1 MGSFAAS
8 SYSLCSLQGTE
19 GTASQR
25 GSGLPVCCWKVADL
39 LKSTNVKVLLC
50 KAYILK
56 CQGVALPCQPNASL
70 CHKRTASCLTAFQVW
85 MGQLLFIF
93 FCFVLCFFL
102 ISFCY
107 CRLGKGCLLCWR
119 HDAYHSCTWKTTG
132 GWGGFQTWLDVIPDF
147 FKLLSNQ
154 TLTHIVHFF
163 SRHNNRNSWL

>member
-50 KAYILK
+50 KSYILK

-93 FCFVLCFFL
+93 FALCCVFLNFILLLSFGEGMPLVLTSWCISQLHLENHWGVGGVSNL
-102 ISFCY
+102 IG
-107 CRLGKGCLLCWR
+107 RNPWLLQALIQS
-119 HDAYHSCTWKTTG
+119 DAHTHCSLF
-132 GWGGFQTWLDVIPDF
+132 FQT
-147 FKLLSNQ
+147 
-154 TLTHIVHFF
+154 
-163 SRHNNRNSWL
+163 